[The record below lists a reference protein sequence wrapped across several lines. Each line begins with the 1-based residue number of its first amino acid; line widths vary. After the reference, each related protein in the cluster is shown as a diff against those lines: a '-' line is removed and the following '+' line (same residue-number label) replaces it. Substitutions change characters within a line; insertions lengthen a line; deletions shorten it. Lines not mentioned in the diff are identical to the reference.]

1 MKLHHLTT
9 FLCFAIFAQS
19 LFAQN
24 DRLTPE
30 KLWQLGRVALFDV
43 SLDGKTAVYG
53 VSYYNMEANKGN
65 RDLYLVSTEGGGK
78 PRQLTNFEG
87 NENDAVFIENGQ
99 KIAYMKGSKLWQINA
114 DGTGNVQVSDLDM
127 GGFKFSPDGK
137 KLLYIADVKYDK
149 TTQDAHP
156 DLKKASGRVMDGLMY
171 RHWTEWEDGLYS
183 NIFVLDVKVAR
194 PGGPIVAIGQ
204 PDNIMGEPF
213 DTPLKP
219 DGGMEQIAWSPNGQQ
234 IAYTCKKLSG
244 TEYAKSTNSDIYLYD
259 LTTKKTVN
267 ISEGNG
273 GYDMNPAFSMDG
285 NYLLW
290 ESQATP
296 GYESDRHR
304 VMVYDFRKKTKWE
317 ATAGLDR
324 NATSP
329 AWSPDGRSI
338 IFQSTEAGTEQ
349 LFSIEMMGNGL
360 KQLTAGQFNFGPF
373 VVGKNSI
380 VTTRCSMAEPHEL
393 FSVPFSGGRDMQLT
407 YTNKDFLATMKFG
420 KVEKRMVKAT
430 DGQPI
435 LTWVAYPPDFDPTKK
450 YPTLLYCQGGP
461 QSAVSQFWS
470 YRWNLQLMASQGY
483 IVVAPNRRGLPGFGQ
498 KWNDQITGDWGGQAM
513 QDLLSA
519 IDDVATEP
527 YVNKDAL
534 GAVGAS
540 FGGYSAYWLAGNHQ
554 KRFKTFIAHCGMFNM
569 ESWYGT
575 TEEMFFANHDLE
587 GPYWNPNAGETWK
600 LDSPHKYV
608 NNWDTPL
615 LVIHGGLDFRVPE
628 SEGMQA
634 FTAAQMKGIP
644 SKFLYFPDEGHW
656 VQQPQNSLLWQREFF
671 GWLDRWLKNRP

>member
-1 MKLHHLTT
+1 MKLHHLTI
-9 FLCFAIFAQS
+9 FCCAIFAQS
-19 LFAQN
+19 LFAQSQPT

-43 SLDGKTAVYG
+43 SPDGKSAVYG
-53 VSYYNMEANKGN
+53 LSYYNIEANKGN
-65 RDLYLVSTEGGGK
+65 RDLYLISTDGSSNGK

-87 NENDAVFIENGQ
+87 NENDAAFIAGGS
-99 KIAYMKGSKLWQINA
+99 KIAYLRGGKLWEMGLGHESVA
-114 DGTGNVQVSDLDM
+114 TKLSELDM
-127 GGFKFSPDGK
+127 NGFKFSPDGR

-156 DLKKASGRVMDGLMY
+156 DLKKASGKVIDGLTY
-171 RHWTEWEDGLYS
+171 RHWNEWEDGLYS
-183 NIFVLDVKVAR
+183 NVFVADYTDGK
-194 PGGPIVAIGQ
+194 ITGQ
-204 PDNIMGEPF
+204 PTNIMGEPF

-219 DGGMEQIAWSPNGQQ
+219 DGGMEQIAWDDKGQR

-244 TEYAKSTNSDIYLYD
+244 TAYATSTNSDVFIYD
-259 LTTKKTVN
+259 LSTKKTIN
-267 ISEGNG
+267 ISEGMG
-273 GYDMNPAFSMDG
+273 GYDMNPAFSPDG
-285 NYLLW
+285 KYLLW
-290 ESQATP
+290 ESQETP
-296 GYESDRHR
+296 GYEADRHR
-304 VMVYDFRKKTKWE
+304 VMVYDFAKKTMWE

-329 AWSPDGRSI
+329 AWSPDGQRI

-349 LFSIEMMGNGL
+349 LYSIEMMGNGL
-360 KQLTAGQFNFGPF
+360 KQITAGQFNFGPF
-373 VVGKNSI
+373 VVGKNGI
-380 VTTRCSMAEPHEL
+380 VTTRCSMADPHEL
-393 FSVPFSGGRDMQLT
+393 FTVPLSGGRDMQLT
-407 YTNKDFLATMKFG
+407 YTNKDLLGTMKFG
-420 KVEKRMVKAT
+420 KVEKRMIKAT

-461 QSAVSQFWS
+461 QNGVTQFWS
-470 YRWNLQLMASQGY
+470 YRWNLQLMASNGY

-498 KWNDQITGDWGGQAM
+498 KWNDDITGDWGGQAM

-554 KRFKTFIAHCGMFNM
+554 KRFKAFISHCGMFNM

-575 TEEMFFANHDLE
+575 TEELFFADHDLE
-587 GPYWNPNAGETWK
+587 GPYWNPKAGETWK

-608 NNWDTPL
+608 DKWDTPM

-634 FTAAQMKGIP
+634 FQAAQLKGVP

-656 VQQPQNSLLWQREFF
+656 VMQPQNSLLWQREFF

>member
-1 MKLHHLTT
+1 
-9 FLCFAIFAQS
+9 
-19 LFAQN
+19 
-24 DRLTPE
+24 
-30 KLWQLGRVALFDV
+30 
-43 SLDGKTAVYG
+43 
-53 VSYYNMEANKGN
+53 
-65 RDLYLVSTEGGGK
+65 
-78 PRQLTNFEG
+78 LTNFEG
-87 NENDAVFIENGQ
+87 NENDAVFIQNGQ

-114 DGTGNVQVSDLDM
+114 DGTGNTQVSDLDM

-183 NIFVLDVKVAR
+183 NIFVVDVDNGKTTS
-194 PGGPIVAIGQ
+194 Q
-204 PDNIMGEPF
+204 PTNIMGEPF

-244 TEYAKSTNSDIYLYD
+244 TEKAKSTNSDIYLYD
-259 LTTKKTVN
+259 LASKKTTN

-273 GYDMNPAFSMDG
+273 GYDMNPAFSPDG

-290 ESQATP
+290 ESQAMP

-304 VMVYDFRKKTKWE
+304 VMVYDFRKKNKWE

-329 AWSPDGRSI
+329 AWSPDGRTI

-373 VVGKNSI
+373 IVGKNSI
-380 VTTRCSMAEPHEL
+380 VTARCSMAEPHEL
-393 FSVPFSGGRDMQLT
+393 FSLPLTGGAEKQLT

-435 LTWVAYPPDFDPTKK
+435 LTWVAYPPDFDPKKK

-461 QSAVSQFWS
+461 QSGVTQFWS

-498 KWNDQITGDWGGQAM
+498 KWNDDITGDWGGQAM

-554 KRFKTFIAHCGMFNM
+554 KRFKAFISHCGMFNM

-608 NNWDTPL
+608 DNWDTPL

-644 SKFLYFPDEGHW
+644 SKFLHFPDEGHW